1 MRLTNLNVGIYE
13 FTGCAGDA
21 LTVVHSE
28 DELLDFFSVVNVS
41 SFLMAKA
48 DNVEEKLDVAV
59 IEGSIATE
67 DQIKHLKEIAARSK
81 VIVAIGICASFGGI
95 QAMKHGQG
103 GWQERFKKVYG
114 KSENEV
120 GISKPFESR
129 PISDFVK
136 VDYIVPGC
144 PIDKNQF
151 FKVFTRLINGAP
163 PEAMSVP
170 VCVECK
176 WKANECL
183 LLKNVPCLGPITSSG
198 CGAACPSYNLPC
210 LGCWGPYEEANITAQ
225 YHLLKE
231 KGFESEEI
239 KARIRNYGGSKAAEL
254 LKEAGV

>member
-1 MRLTNLNVGIYE
+1 MRLTDLKVGIYE

-41 SFLMAKA
+41 SFLMAKS
-48 DNVEEKLDVAV
+48 DNTEEELDIAV
-59 IEGSIATE
+59 IEGSIATQE
-67 DQIKHLKEIAARSK
+67 QAEHLKEIAARSK
-81 VIVAIGICASFGGI
+81 TIVTIGICSSFGGI
-95 QAMKHGQG
+95 QAMKTGLG

-114 KSENEV
+114 KTEDEV
-120 GISKPFESR
+120 GMSRPFESR
-129 PISDFVK
+129 PVSDFVK

-176 WKANECL
+176 WGMNECL
-183 LLKNVPCLGPITSSG
+183 LLKDVPCLGPITASG

-210 LGCWGPYEEANITAQ
+210 VGCWGPYEEANVTAQ
-225 YHLLKE
+225 YHLLLE
-231 KGFESEEI
+231 KGYKSDDI
-239 KARIRNYGGSKAAEL
+239 KARIRNYGGNKAAEL
-254 LKEAGV
+254 LAQLK